1 MEKQSK
7 TNDSKEVGTIVYS
20 LNLERELK
28 VEMRCLRRRE
38 FNWESGQVDGRKKE
52 FKQPY
57 LNNTSSHSGIINKIR
72 SIDIPIN
79 LYSTLSCLWVKLMSG
94 GIIKQNPK
102 IKHCR
107 NVIGISTSIY
117 MALLCYALS
126 QTSMASI
133 STTYSTILVM

>member
-1 MEKQSK
+1 MEKQVS
-7 TNDSKEVGTIVYS
+7 TDYSKELDTIVYK
-20 LNLERELK
+20 LNLERELR
-28 VEMRCLRRRE
+28 VETKSLRRRE
-38 FNWESGQVDGRKKE
+38 FNWQSGQVDGRKRE

-57 LNNTSSHSGIINKIR
+57 LSNTSSSNGIINKFR
-72 SIDIPIN
+72 SINIPIN

-126 QTSMASI
+126 QTSVVPI
-133 STTYSTILVM
+133 TTTYSTILVM